1 MSAHL
6 ESLVA
11 NASARET
18 SWTPERARRVRLG
31 VARRQENKRLVRRA
45 VVVVGGAC
53 VLLFALLRG
62 ASSAP
67 LTSAD
72 PPLASRD
79 LGDAGYVHD

>member
-6 ESLVA
+6 ESLVVK
-11 NASARET
+11 ASARDTEW
-18 SWTPERARRVRLG
+18 SPERARRVRVG
-31 VARRQENKRLVRRA
+31 VYRRQENKRLVRRA

-67 LTSAD
+67 LATSE
-72 PPLASRD
+72 PSLASRD